1 MIEAFPT
8 NRVSGASFS
17 LEAPEENSNKEY
29 ANFLYPTISKE
40 DFFASEDIHNFDWD
54 RYFYKAVHFSTFAS
68 LIEDCE
74 LTTKEPSCS
83 YLIQTLDGKEFNIV
97 IDFKE
102 NESEVSCNISLQ
114 DLNKNLLDIN
124 LSKLLSF
131 ELFTALKLSFLKS
144 FVEKEYNL
152 NQMTK
157 IAFEISKQKDER
169 LLLFYKKLVSKHF
182 PNFNQT
188 SFEEISEK
196 HYISLFATKI

>member
-1 MIEAFPT
+1 MNKDNDYIAALYESVCLNDPF
-8 NRVSGASFS
+8 NKG
-17 LEAPEENSNKEY
+17 LDENN
-29 ANFLYPTISKE
+29 I
-40 DFFASEDIHNFDWD
+40 DWD
-54 RYFYKAVHFSTFAS
+54 KFFYKAVELSMFAT

-97 IDFKE
+97 IGFEE
-102 NESEVSCNISLQ
+102 NESEVSCYISLQ

-157 IAFEISKQKDER
+157 IAFEISELKDER